1 MTPSGSRSLLVD
13 RFCLTG
19 EVVWSSRFTSHADLR
34 LPIAAQAFAGKLDR
48 MNMVNEAIE
57 AIEEVV
63 GAGGIAKDFTP
74 MIRREPGSLDR
85 RAGARSRFEN
95 FEEI

>member
-1 MTPSGSRSLLVD
+1 
-13 RFCLTG
+13 
-19 EVVWSSRFTSHADLR
+19 
-34 LPIAAQAFAGKLDR
+34 

-63 GAGGIAKDFTP
+63 GAGGVAKDFTP